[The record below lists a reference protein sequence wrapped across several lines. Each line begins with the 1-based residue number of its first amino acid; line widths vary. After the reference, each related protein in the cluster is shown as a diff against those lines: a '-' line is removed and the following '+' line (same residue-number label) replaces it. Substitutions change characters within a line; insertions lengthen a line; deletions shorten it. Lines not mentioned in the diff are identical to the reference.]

1 MKRVTNQIM
10 KESFHS
16 KIISIDRTFS
26 YSITNSNIVCSCMLC
41 FEFVDL
47 MRAYTRDFR
56 RFAEVFPSVDRK
68 HHAAP

>member
-1 MKRVTNQIM
+1 MKRVKKPSDERLVSLQSNFNRLYLFPTPY
-10 KESFHS
+10 K
-16 KIISIDRTFS
+16 
-26 YSITNSNIVCSCMLC
+26 TNSNIVCSCMLC

-47 MRAYTRDFR
+47 MRAFR

>member
-1 MKRVTNQIM
+1 
-10 KESFHS
+10 
-16 KIISIDRTFS
+16 
-26 YSITNSNIVCSCMLC
+26 MLC

-56 RFAEVFPSVDRK
+56 RFADIFSSVDRK